1 MNWVQSTTTTA
12 TRRRR
17 RRRQGGVPFLGRGNA
32 YRSSSIGVWFQS
44 LPNVI
49 RALIGLAVVQWAIL
63 SLLSSLLWPTDTGHN
78 QPTATLVA
86 QTNDDDND
94 DAINTTEPPLDNYM
108 DRRRAAPDNHNNN
121 NNTSHNLLPLL
132 IVGGSDGSGTRA
144 VVELLGRLG
153 VPMVLDDVGT
163 GDVHAT
169 SVVDG
174 DGWPA
179 LVRLVLQATQSA
191 NYEWETD
198 LTYTQQVIL
207 QSAVQEGIQQP
218 YEARGQTLRRQ
229 GEKQGMALAKGVA
242 YGFKAPVSMLLL
254 PVLEHVFSSRGI
266 FFLHVLRDGRDVALS
281 NNTSPVH
288 KFYRVFYPNATRR
301 KQVLGNQ
308 LNGSASLKTTMAMQ
322 LWNDWNLQVHEWA
335 HRRLAR
341 PTNSGFDYMVLRT
354 EDLMH
359 PSTRFTMI
367 RQLADI
373 VGSSQ
378 PMAQLCC
385 LSHET
390 IQDLGQ
396 SGIGPPTTTLA
407 RPMPPPPPPSP
418 SWWEQLSLWLK
429 HEFGVSPFS
438 KSSFGQ
444 GAVGGASRA
453 VPPEFAAAR
462 RQQQRQEQ
470 QERQAHSNHKDGE
483 AVELPDVWGIQQ
495 EADQF
500 SQRLSGTRPDLF
512 GQLQHQRDLIR
523 HHHHLGRQRQL
534 ALQQHQAL
542 LEEDA
547 SADPPPGNTAAVKEE
562 GYWEDKEEE
571 QPRHKENEE
580 DEERFPHGSA
590 QRKPWHNAHKPPPPI
605 VVVDHVKYD
614 TMLERIP
621 QTQPQRPHQPLSW
634 RHHPEQQQ
642 QQQLQPRDR
651 LRRHHPNRRVVV
663 ERESPEQVRKRYG
676 KWRHALKDQPQLLQV
691 LQQEGA
697 QALARFGYEPR
708 RRFSDFPPNNDCHSP
723 PVQCHPV
730 EA

>member
-1 MNWVQSTTTTA
+1 M
-12 TRRRR
+12 
-17 RRRQGGVPFLGRGNA
+17 
-32 YRSSSIGVWFQS
+32 WFQS

-63 SLLSSLLWPTDTGHN
+63 SLLSSLLWPATRSDT
-78 QPTATLVA
+78 QPATLVA
-86 QTNDDDND
+86 QTNDD

-108 DRRRAAPDNHNNN
+108 DRRRRRAAPDT
-121 NNTSHNLLPLL
+121 NTSHKLLPLL

-218 YEARGQTLRRQ
+218 YEARGQSLRRQ
-229 GEKQGMALAKGVA
+229 GEKQGMALANGVA

-288 KFYRVFYPNATRR
+288 KFYRVFYPNATHR

-308 LNGSASLKTTMAMQ
+308 LNGSALVKTAMAMQ
-322 LWNDWNLQVHEWA
+322 LWNDWNLQVQEWA
-335 HRRLAR
+335 HRRLAM

-367 RQLADI
+367 RQLADF

-396 SGIGPPTTTLA
+396 SGIGVTKPFKIWDSLGLA

-429 HEFGVSPFS
+429 TEFGVSPTS

-444 GAVGGASRA
+444 GAMGGASRA
-453 VPPEFAAAR
+453 VPPEFVAAR
-462 RQQQRQEQ
+462 RQRQERPVQ
-470 QERQAHSNHKDGE
+470 SNHKDGE

-512 GQLQHQRDLIR
+512 GQLQHQRDLVR
-523 HHHHLGRQRQL
+523 RHHHLGRQRQL
-534 ALQQHQAL
+534 ALQQHQAM

-547 SADPPPGNTAAVKEE
+547 SADPPRGNPAAVEEE

-571 QPRHKENEE
+571 QAPHKEE

-590 QRKPWHNAHKPPPPI
+590 QRKPWHTAHKPPPPI

-621 QTQPQRPHQPLSW
+621 QTQPQRPHQLLSW

-642 QQQLQPRDR
+642 QQQQLQPRDM
-651 LRRHHPNRRVVV
+651 LHRHHPNRRVVV